1 MIEPNNTWKETT
13 VIEHSQIR
21 VPFASISGKRVEADF
36 TGGTVT
42 SDGGALLLHAVDSQ
56 MGVITRMISAMRDR
70 RHPSYIDHTML
81 DLVKQR
87 VFQIACGYEDAVD
100 CDELRHDPAIKAA
113 CGRLPLSGSDLASQS
128 TMTRLENDVRRSD
141 LYRLAQAFVDGFI
154 ASYKHAPEYII
165 LDIDDTDDAT
175 HGAQQYSLFN
185 AYYNEH
191 CFMPLHIYEGQSGKL
206 ITTILRP
213 GRTMKGEQ
221 VVSILKRVVKRL
233 RASWPN
239 VSIFVRAD
247 SKFSSPEFQD
257 FCEDSEDIYYAIGQ
271 GANSKL
277 KEFGQLL
284 MEQALDLDRHSSE
297 PVRLFSSFMYQA
309 GTWRRPRRII
319 YKAEVTQGKAN
330 PRFLVTNLESSQAE
344 FIYDRI
350 YCARGRMEG
359 FIKDHKTF
367 LHSDRTSCHK
377 FEANQFRLFLHS
389 AAYVLLHALR
399 TQGFKGTAWA
409 NAQFNTIQIR
419 FLKIGARVVEKT
431 RKIHFHFPT
440 SYPLKDVLILA
451 SKRLQTAF
459 Q

>member
-1 MIEPNNTWKETT
+1 M
-13 VIEHSQIR
+13 IEHSQIR
-21 VPFASISGKRVEADF
+21 IPFASISGKRVEADF
-36 TGGTVT
+36 AGGTVT
-42 SDGGALLLHAVDSQ
+42 SDGGALLLSALESQ
-56 MGVITRMISAMRDR
+56 MGVLTRMVSALRDR
-70 RHPSYIDHTML
+70 RHPSYIDHTLL

-100 CDELRHDPAIKAA
+100 CDELRHDPGIKAA
-113 CGRLPLSGSDLASQS
+113 CDRLPLSGPDLGSQS
-128 TMTRLENDVRRSD
+128 TMTRFENDVRRSD

-154 ASYKHAPEYII
+154 ASYEHAPEYII

-175 HGAQQYSLFN
+175 HGAQQFSLFN
-185 AYYNEH
+185 KYYNEH
-191 CFMPLHIYEGQSGKL
+191 CYMPLHIYEGQSGKL

-213 GRTMKGEQ
+213 GRTMKGKQ
-221 VVSILKRVVKRL
+221 VVSILRRLVKHL
-233 RASWPN
+233 RHCWPN
-239 VSIFVRAD
+239 VMIFVRAD
-247 SKFSSPEFQD
+247 SKFSSPEVHD
-257 FCEDSEDIYYAIGQ
+257 FCEDDGTYFVLGQ

-277 KEFGQLL
+277 KEFGQPL
-284 MEQALDLDRHSSE
+284 MEQALALDEHASE
-297 PVRLFSSFMYQA
+297 PVRLFSSFPYQA
-309 GTWRRPRRII
+309 GTWRKPLRII

-367 LHSDRTSCHK
+367 LHSDRTSCHR

-409 NAQFNTIQIR
+409 NAQFNTIQNR
-419 FLKIGARVVEKT
+419 FLKIGARVVENT

-440 SYPLKDVLILA
+440 SYPLKRVLMLV
-451 SKRLQTAF
+451 SKRIQTVF